1 MTPLVCAALV
11 GLVAGAHA
19 SIWGMYKDAPHEGFT
34 VRTFVRSMLFAAV
47 AGLVI
52 AHLTGLMPV
61 DAATGVVFFGVVYVV
76 ERALAEAYKTFF
88 READQSKYTIPM
100 QFAVFG
106 KVVTSRGLRAVLGLC
121 YLGIMVLTVWLITL
135 FQRAIGG
142 PPPLWAIFIIG
153 AAGGWISAFG
163 GAWKDAPIEG
173 FQLLKFFRSP
183 LMAGIYALLVS
194 HLTSDLVFIT
204 LAAEGFVIA
213 TTETYKTFFFPSKP
227 RGKFA
232 NKPVIFPQWLRYR
245 QYFVPVYVAIWLGVI
260 TAYVVATVRHERVT
274 ASIVFPHQHDE

>member
-1 MTPLVCAALV
+1 MTPWLTAAIV
-11 GLVAGAHA
+11 GFVAGAHS

-34 VRTFVRSMLFAAV
+34 VRTFMRSMLFAAV
-47 AGLVI
+47 IGALLWRV
-52 AHLTGLMPV
+52 TGLWPA
-61 DAATGVVFFGVVYVV
+61 DAASAVVFFGVVYVV
-76 ERALAEAYKTFF
+76 ERAIMEGYKTFF

-106 KVVTSRGLRAVLGLC
+106 KVVTNRGLRALLGLC
-121 YLGIMVLTVWLITL
+121 YLGIMLVTVWLITM
-135 FQRAIGG
+135 FQRVIGG

-173 FQLLKFFRSP
+173 FQIFKFFRSP
-183 LMAGIYALLVS
+183 LMAGTYALLMS
-194 HLTSDLVFIT
+194 LLTSDLVFIT

-232 NKPVIFPQWLRYR
+232 SKPVIFPEWLKLR
-245 QYFVPVYVAIWLGVI
+245 QFFVPLYVAIWLGVI
-260 TAYVVATVRHERVT
+260 ATYVVAVTRHQHVVP
-274 ASIVFPHQHDE
+274 SIVFPHQA